1 MISLDLYSVRAWYN
15 RTASRGLI
23 VWPWRE
29 TLTGNTGLF
38 TEMQELLIAIVY
50 SEKT

>member
-1 MISLDLYSVRAWYN
+1 MISLDLYSVSAWYN

-38 TEMQELLIAIVY
+38 TEMQELLIEIVY